1 MEMAEQYLVRAFE
14 HLEKKDPY
22 DAAEKIWV
30 AVRHAT
36 TALAEKYLG
45 VASPPEGW
53 TWRRFVKEA
62 LLKAGLSEKEAED
75 LAAYFI
81 DVRKGLHGDCF
92 YGLFYEEGEHEPL
105 MERAKQYIELVSR
118 LLEKAP

>member
-1 MEMAEQYLVRAFE
+1 MRAFE

-22 DAAEKIWV
+22 DAAEKIWA

-36 TALAEKYLG
+36 TALAEKYLDT
-45 VASPPEGW
+45 ASPPEGW

-62 LLKAGLSEKEAED
+62 FLKAGLSEKEAED

-81 DVRKGLHGDCF
+81 DVRKSLHGDCF
-92 YGLFYEEGEHEPL
+92 YGLFYEESEHEPL